1 MRSIAGGG
9 VKKGELTTIVLLI
22 PDQFYCPFIVY
33 CIQFNNLRGS
43 GMSGVVTRLDYSNII
58 FLNRF

>member
-1 MRSIAGGG
+1 M
-9 VKKGELTTIVLLI
+9 KKGELTTIVLLI

-33 CIQFNNLRGS
+33 CIEFNNLRGS